1 MAIGNLTTGN
11 SNQMGGL
18 LVVERLPV
26 PLLPFVCQHRL
37 HSAFPPPL
45 ANVANGLLG
54 DLQIKSDLGIGEAII
69 AFEQHPPSR
78 QRARIGFA
86 STDKDLDMASFF
98 FTEAHWSG
106 SSHLFFSFLS
116 SVYHKNPIG
125 LTTILPA
132 PFHMVKR
139 HIILAMAAMRHLVR
153 DVKMLTGQE
162 ILLLVGG
169 VERIK

>member
-125 LTTILPA
+125 LTTSPHSQLQPSFSLHEKHSRPCHSERSEESSA
-132 PFHMVKR
+132 TNCSFR
-139 HIILAMAAMRHLVR
+139 LTR
-153 DVKMLTGQE
+153 DSSLRSE
-162 ILLLVGG
+162 
-169 VERIK
+169 